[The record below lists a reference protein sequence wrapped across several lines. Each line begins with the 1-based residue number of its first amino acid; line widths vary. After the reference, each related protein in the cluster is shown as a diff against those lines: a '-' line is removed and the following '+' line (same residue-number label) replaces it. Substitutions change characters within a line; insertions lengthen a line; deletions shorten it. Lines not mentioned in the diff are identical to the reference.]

1 MKIDDSFTER
11 AKCFDA
17 ETSTYA
23 KGNAYSRKGKL
34 VSIHTYNGEEAK
46 SYRPEDFEEDW
57 IGCLGVVFNG
67 KFDVAW
73 LRRNGNKLPERVW
86 DVQLAHFLLSGQLSP
101 YPSLDEV
108 LTHYGLPL
116 KHNVVKEEYWKRGI
130 DTDQVPWDILC
141 EYGEYDCI
149 GPYNC
154 FLKQRAELRERPLLY
169 RLFLLQ
175 CQDLLVLQEMEH
187 NGLKYNNKKC
197 EEKSDEL
204 QKKIDGLNEQL
215 SSVYPGI
222 PINFSS
228 NDQLSAFLYGGTI
241 AEELREVIGFYK
253 TGVKIGHPRFR
264 VSIQEHILP
273 QLVKPLPR
281 SEMKREGVYAT
292 DEGTLKKL
300 RGTKKAKEVIG
311 YILELAKL
319 EKLNG
324 TYYKGLNKLVT
335 EMDWEEGTLHPTY
348 NQCNAKTGRLSSAK
362 PNGQNL
368 SGEILEVFESIYQ

>member
-1 MKIDDSFTER
+1 MINDSFTEK
-11 AKCFDA
+11 AKCVDV
-17 ETSTYA
+17 ETSIFA
-23 KGNAYSRKGKL
+23 KGNPYSRKGKL
-34 VSIHTYNGEEAK
+34 VSIHTYDGSKAC
-46 SYRPEDFEEDW
+46 SYEPEDIDDDW
-57 IGCLGVVFNG
+57 DGVLGVGFNF
-67 KFDVAW
+67 KFDCAW

-86 DVQLAHFLLSGQLSP
+86 DVQLAHFLLNGQLTP

-116 KHNVVKEEYWKRGI
+116 KYDVVKEEYWKKGI
-130 DTDQVPWDILC
+130 DTDQVPWPVLC

-149 GPYNC
+149 GTYNC
-154 FLKQRAELRERPLLY
+154 FLKQREEFRKKPLLY

-204 QKKIDGLNEQL
+204 QKKINLLNEQL
-215 SSVYPGI
+215 SSVYPGV

-228 NDQLSAFLYGGTI
+228 NDQLSAFLYGGTVT
-241 AEELREVIGFYK
+241 EEVREVIGFYK
-253 TGVKIGHPRFR
+253 TGAKIGFPRFR
-264 VSIQEHILP
+264 VILQEHVLP

-281 SEMKREGVYAT
+281 SEMKKPGVYAT

-300 RGTKKAKEVIG
+300 RGTKKAKECVQWL
-311 YILELAKL
+311 LELAKL

-324 TYYKGLNKLVT
+324 TYYKGLNKLVE

-348 NQCNAKTGRLSSAK
+348 NQTNAKTGRLSSAK
-362 PNGQNL
+362 PNGQNM
-368 SGEILEVFESIYQ
+368 SGEILEVFESMYA